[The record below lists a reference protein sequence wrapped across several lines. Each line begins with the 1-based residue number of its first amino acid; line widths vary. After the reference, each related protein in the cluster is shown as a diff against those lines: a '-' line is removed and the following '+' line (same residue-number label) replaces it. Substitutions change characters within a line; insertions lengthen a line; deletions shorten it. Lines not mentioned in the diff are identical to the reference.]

1 MRRTIWIL
9 GIAAIATSASG
20 FTLVSPGTRARVVV
34 GEAEPGYV
42 FRAAQDFTND
52 VKKITGAELA
62 LVRGNAPRAG
72 DVFIA
77 TKGGSR
83 SCATDIQTGGSRSC
97 ATDKKW
103 ESYDVTVKD
112 GVLSVAGSDARGTMF
127 GLYDFIERYLRVDPL
142 AFWNGVPYPK
152 AETLAWD
159 TVEIHQSSPTFKFRG
174 WFINDEDF
182 LSQWREPAGPRP
194 VRTAKG
200 LCSVVI
206 NHGTMEAIAEAMVRS
221 RFNLIIPCSYI
232 DPRVDYESEN
242 LAICA
247 RRGLFL
253 SQHHHDPLG
262 LGGFMFLNHWESKG
276 KNYKYSYFS
285 HPREVEDMWR
295 EAARAYAKF
304 PDVVWQI
311 GFRGI
316 SDSPM
321 WAADQSVPT
330 SDEGRAQIISDAMA
344 KQVEILKEIGVKNPY
359 LTATLWGEGA
369 AFNEKGLLKVPEGA
383 TIVYSDNS
391 SGWWWPKDFYVTP
404 QDESHT
410 YGIYYHHQLITAG
423 PHFVSG
429 VSASRTF
436 GQLKEAAEHNAAEY
450 VVFNVGNVREFA
462 YGIAASQAMTWNLG
476 AFDVEAW
483 IKDWIARRFST
494 QRAEWLSLHNMYFKA
509 FQLHPVHG
517 HPMFLD
523 GHLAHNVWRY
533 LRRDLLGALAA
544 RKAGKAAV
552 PFEPATNSYAR
563 VEKLDPFKSALFES
577 NHPVMGTWH
586 DTYARLRAQEA
597 AFAQAERYARSLMS
611 RAPDGEQDLAFDAF
625 VYPAAFMHAFTR
637 AMAEFADALD
647 LCQLGDGVGMKT
659 AAERGLAA
667 LESAEALDARYC
679 RGKWADWHK
688 CRVQVPLPKIM
699 EHARDLIKVVQNSA
713 VQF

>member
-1 MRRTIWIL
+1 MKERMLAATALLVAL
-9 GIAAIATSASG
+9 GAMADG
-20 FTLVSPGTRARVVV
+20 FTLVGKETRARVVV
-34 GEAEPGYV
+34 GANEPEYV

-52 VKKITGAELA
+52 VKKITGADLA
-62 LVRGNAPRAG
+62 LTRGNAPRPG
-72 DVFIA
+72 DVFIS
-77 TKGGSR
+77 TTGGSRLSRPHSPGGSR
-83 SCATDIQTGGSRSC
+83 SCATDQ
-97 ATDKKW
+97 KW
-103 ESYDVTVKD
+103 ESYDVTVNS
-112 GVLSVAGSDARGTMF
+112 GVLAIAGSDARGTMF
-127 GLYDFIERYLRVDPL
+127 GLYDFIERYLKVDPL

-159 TVEIHQSSPTFKFRG
+159 SVEIHQSSPTFKFRG

-232 DPRVDYESEN
+232 DPRVDYEAEN

-276 KNYKYSYFS
+276 KDYKYSYFS
-285 HPREVEDMWR
+285 HPHEVEDMWR

-321 WAADQSVPT
+321 WAADKSVPT
-330 SDEGRAQIISDAMA
+330 SDEARAQIISDAMA
-344 KQVEILKEIGVKNPY
+344 KQVDILKEIGVKNPY

-369 AFNEKGLLKVPEGA
+369 FFNEKGLLKVPAGA

-391 SGWWWPKDFYVTP
+391 SGWWWPKDFYETP
-404 QDESHT
+404 QDASHT
-410 YGIYYHHQLITAG
+410 YGLYYHHQLITAG
-423 PHFVSG
+423 PHFVPG
-429 VSASRTF
+429 VPAAHTF
-436 GQLKEAAEHNAAEY
+436 GQLKEAAARRATEY
-450 VVFNVGNVREFA
+450 VVFNVGNVREFT

-476 AFDVEAW
+476 AFDAEAW
-483 IKDWIARRFST
+483 TKDWIARRFST

-523 GHLAHNVWRY
+523 GHLAHNVWRQ
-533 LRRDLLGALAA
+533 LRRDFVGALAA
-544 RKAGKAAV
+544 QKKGKNTF
-552 PFEPATNSYAR
+552 PFEPATNSYVR
-563 VEKLDPFKSALFES
+563 TEKLDPFKTALFKS

-597 AFAQAERYARSLMS
+597 SFAQAERLARTLMA
-611 RAPDGEQDLAFDAF
+611 RAPAAEQDLAFDAF

-637 AMAEFADALD
+637 AMAEFTDAFD
-647 LCQLGDGVGMKT
+647 LHALGDTSG
-659 AAERGLAA
+659 AAAAAQRGLAT

-688 CRVQVPLPKIM
+688 CRVQVPLPKII
-699 EHARDLIKVVQNSA
+699 EQARALLSSIP
-713 VQF
+713 